1 MTKRFIHPY
10 APVRVFVNGTFD
22 LLHPGH
28 ISLLNWAKS
37 LGDYVI
43 VGIDTDDRVR
53 EKKGPTRPIYNQEDR
68 GIMLIALSAVD
79 EVRYFDSDESLE
91 SLVKDIKPDIMVV
104 GSDWKDKSVIG
115 SYWAAELKFYDR
127 IEEYATSKTVQC
139 IIDRG

>member
-28 ISLLNWAKS
+28 ISLLNYAKS
-37 LGDYVI
+37 LGNYVI

-68 GIMLIALSAVD
+68 GLMLVALSSVD

-91 SLVKDIKPDIMVV
+91 ALVKSIKPDIMVV

-115 SYWAAELKFYDR
+115 SYWSSDLKFFDR
-127 IEEYATSKTVQC
+127 IEEYATSKTVQS